1 MEKEGTTPHG
11 INLDRVI
18 FTVAHYLGVFHEK
31 MSRDVCIDTGCHRL
45 ILIYKVKIRLNLF
58 VSQGNKNHGKKADY
72 PWVANLARV
81 VAF

>member
-1 MEKEGTTPHG
+1 MEKEGTAPHG

-45 ILIYKVKIRLNLF
+45 ILIYKVKIMAKLVRE
-58 VSQGNKNHGKKADY
+58 
-72 PWVANLARV
+72 
-81 VAF
+81 